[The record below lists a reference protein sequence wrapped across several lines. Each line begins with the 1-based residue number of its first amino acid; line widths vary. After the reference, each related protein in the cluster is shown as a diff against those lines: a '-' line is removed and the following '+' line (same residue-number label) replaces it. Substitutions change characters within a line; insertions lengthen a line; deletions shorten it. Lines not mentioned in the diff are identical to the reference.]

1 MATTTRWSGE
11 GFHGTT
17 EARSASI
24 LASGFRTGPPDN
36 PCWGEGT
43 FFAFNE
49 DAARVY
55 GQTVV
60 RAELT
65 LAAALIG
72 HGFGELVSLLGRAEW
87 RARCQQDG
95 DLHGLDSGIALNQMA
110 RDHGVDGFVI
120 TGDEPD
126 DGGPQ
131 IVVFHPGRSILRP
144 QLITEDT
151 RSAKL
156 LAGVGD

>member
-17 EARSASI
+17 ETRSATI
-24 LASGFRTGPPDN
+24 LSDGFRTGPADN
-36 PCWGEGT
+36 PCWGEGA

-49 DAARVY
+49 NAARVY
-55 GQTVV
+55 GQAVI

-65 LAAALIG
+65 LTAALVG
-72 HGFGELVSLLGRAEW
+72 HGFGELVSLLGRPEW
-87 RARCQQDG
+87 IERWQHNG

-110 RDHGVDGFVI
+110 REHGVDGFVI

-131 IVVFHPGRSILRP
+131 IVVFHPERSISRQRLVSATAP
-144 QLITEDT
+144 IT
-151 RSAKL
+151 KV